1 MWNLKLNLICLAL
14 LTGAFSFAAGEP
26 VMRAENHQCLRC
38 HADQTYSF
46 YNAWTEKE
54 ERRVMN
60 PFHIIDT
67 SLYLNGVHHSF
78 SCVDCHSMDYQTY
91 PHARELKLEPL
102 ATCIDCHGGD
112 ETYAQYHFEEIDA
125 DFARSVHAVKG
136 GENFTCGKCHNQHYY
151 KVIARNSSRVADIVS
166 ADNQMCLSCHTNAI
180 RYRLTSVHDYPDFN
194 TVHEW
199 LPNHELHFRSVRCID
214 CHTSVMD
221 SLMVPH
227 NILAKEKAVKN
238 CSQCHSSNSMLQATL
253 YKYENL
259 QARDQSGLLGAISPS
274 RPYII
279 GANQVPLFKILS
291 VSLLL
296 ATLAGI
302 ALHALLRVFIRNKRD

>member
-1 MWNLKLNLICLAL
+1 MLNLKLKLTCLAVGF
-14 LTGAFSFAAGEP
+14 TAMAALAEEP
-26 VMRAENHQCLRC
+26 LMREENHLCLRC

-46 YNAWTEKE
+46 FNEWTQKE
-54 ERRVMN
+54 ERRIMN

-67 SLYLNGVHHSF
+67 NLYLSGVHKSF
-78 SCVDCHSMDYQTY
+78 SCIDCHSMDYETY

-112 ETYAQYHFEEIDA
+112 DTYAQYHFDQIDA

-136 GENFTCGKCHNQHYY
+136 GEHFTCGKCHNQHYY
-151 KVIARNSSRVADIVS
+151 KVIARNSTHISDIVS
-166 ADNQMCLSCHTNAI
+166 ADNQMCLSCHTNAV
-180 RYRLTSVHDYPDFN
+180 RYRLTSVHEYPDFS
-194 TVHEW
+194 TVHAW

-214 CHTSVMD
+214 CHTSVED

-227 NILAKEKAVKN
+227 NILPRENAVKN
-238 CSQCHSSNSMLQATL
+238 CSECHSANSMLQATL

-259 QARDQSGLLGAISPS
+259 QARETSGLLSAIKQE

-291 VSLLL
+291 VSILL

-302 ALHALLRVFIRNKRD
+302 VIHALLRVFIRKKSK